1 MQGGIVFDV
10 KKSYLYA
17 YIIRVAFCQEPNIVN
32 RVLKILF
39 LALLLTGVSFAKFVA
54 VLETVAD
61 SKDILTLSERQYL
74 TNMLR
79 EQAVQELPAELN
91 FTIMTRENIMMMLP
105 PGKSIED
112 CEGSCLAETGK
123 NIAADYVAQARI
135 GKVGSN
141 ISISAELYETA
152 GSKLVASFNGLGADV
167 NALMEVIKTK
177 SPEFFRKARGGAT
190 GIVRTGFD
198 GAGNQTF
205 VVNVT
210 TNPQGAALSIDGR
223 PVRQCTATPCQ
234 VMVDAGEHRFVA
246 VLDHHEDA
254 EGLFSISG
262 DGQEVSLDLVPRYG
276 TLTLDL
282 AFPAGGTYEELK
294 IKVDGELVP
303 AANKVLMDPGT
314 RSVEIAH
321 RCYNPV
327 SFKVGVFRDK
337 EEVFKESLSPVVGG
351 ISLKA
356 RSASGEERSL
366 SVLVNG
372 EKVGMTPFT
381 GSVPVCAKIAVVDD
395 AGEHPLDVK
404 IEQGQVAQFEYVE
417 PAKET
422 AVADAVAIQPEV
434 DSPQPGESVPTNVE
448 QPEKSSH
455 LGLKITFGVASLL
468 GFGAAIA
475 GEIGAKHFRDKE
487 PDGETSYKNR
497 LDTIDGFEKMRGA
510 GLILG
515 GVGLVAFGL
524 TFVF

>member
-1 MQGGIVFDV
+1 M
-10 KKSYLYA
+10 KKIAQL
-17 YIIRVAFCQEPNIVN
+17 IILVM
-32 RVLKILF
+32 L
-39 LALLLTGVSFAKFVA
+39 LAGTSFAKFVA
-54 VLETVAD
+54 VLETVGD
-61 SKDILTLSERQYL
+61 GKDGLSLSERQYL

-123 NIAADYVAQARI
+123 NIAADYVAQARV

-141 ISISAELYETA
+141 ISISVELYETA

-167 NALMEVIKTK
+167 DALINVIKAK
-177 SPEFFRKARGGAT
+177 APEFFRKARGGAT

-198 GAGNQTF
+198 GIQNQSF
-205 VVNVT
+205 VVNVS

-223 PVRQCTATPCQ
+223 PVPQCVHTPCE
-234 VMVDAGEHRFVA
+234 VLVDAGEHRFVA
-246 VLDHHEDA
+246 ILEHHEDG
-254 EGLFSISG
+254 EGVFSVTG
-262 DGQEVSLDLVPRYG
+262 NGQQISLDLVPRYG
-276 TLTLDL
+276 TLKLDL
-282 AFPAGGTYEELK
+282 VFPSGGTYEELK
-294 IKVDGELVP
+294 IKVDNNLVP
-303 AANKVLMDPGT
+303 AADKVLMDPGT
-314 RSVEIAH
+314 REVSIAH

-337 EEVFKESLSPVVGG
+337 EEVFKESLKPLMGG
-351 ISLKA
+351 LSLKS
-356 RSASGEERSL
+356 RSASGAETNL
-366 SVLVNG
+366 PVFVNG
-372 EKVGMTPFT
+372 EKVGTTPFT

-404 IEQGQVAQFEYVE
+404 IEQGQVTQFEYVE

-422 AVADAVAIQPEV
+422 AVADAVASQPDV
-434 DSPQPGESVPTNVE
+434 TAQQPGESIPTNVE

-487 PDGETSYKNR
+487 PDGETAYKNR

>member
-1 MQGGIVFDV
+1 M
-10 KKSYLYA
+10 KKIAQL
-17 YIIRVAFCQEPNIVN
+17 IILVM
-32 RVLKILF
+32 L
-39 LALLLTGVSFAKFVA
+39 LAGTSFAKFVA
-54 VLETVAD
+54 VLETVGD
-61 SKDILTLSERQYL
+61 GKDGLSLSERQYL

-123 NIAADYVAQARI
+123 NIAADYVAQARV

-141 ISISAELYETA
+141 ISISVELYETA

-167 NALMEVIKTK
+167 DALINVIKAK
-177 SPEFFRKARGGAT
+177 APEFFRKARGGAT

-198 GAGNQTF
+198 GIQNQSF
-205 VVNVT
+205 VVNVS

-223 PVRQCTATPCQ
+223 PVPQCVHTPCE
-234 VMVDAGEHRFVA
+234 VLVDAGEHRFVA
-246 VLDHHEDA
+246 ILEHHEDG
-254 EGLFSISG
+254 EGVFSVTG
-262 DGQEVSLDLVPRYG
+262 NGQQISLDLVPRYG
-276 TLTLDL
+276 TLKLDL
-282 AFPAGGTYEELK
+282 VFPSGGTYEELK
-294 IKVDGELVP
+294 IKVDNNLVP
-303 AANKVLMDPGT
+303 AADKVLMDPGT
-314 RSVEIAH
+314 REVSIAH
-321 RCYNPV
+321 RCYSPV

-337 EEVFKESLSPVVGG
+337 EEVFKESLKPLMGG
-351 ISLKA
+351 LSLKS
-356 RSASGEERSL
+356 RSASGAETNL
-366 SVLVNG
+366 PVFVNG
-372 EKVGMTPFT
+372 EKVGTTPFT

-404 IEQGQVAQFEYVE
+404 IEQGQVTQFEYVE

-422 AVADAVAIQPEV
+422 AVADAVATQPEV
-434 DSPQPGESVPTNVE
+434 ASPQPGESVPTNVD

-487 PDGETSYKNR
+487 PDGETAYKNR

>member
-1 MQGGIVFDV
+1 M
-10 KKSYLYA
+10 KKIAQL
-17 YIIRVAFCQEPNIVN
+17 IILVM
-32 RVLKILF
+32 L
-39 LALLLTGVSFAKFVA
+39 LAGTSFAKFVA
-54 VLETVAD
+54 VLETVGD
-61 SKDILTLSERQYL
+61 GKDGLSLSERQYL

-123 NIAADYVAQARI
+123 NIAADYVAQARV

-141 ISISAELYETA
+141 ISISVELYETA

-167 NALMEVIKTK
+167 DALINVIKAK
-177 SPEFFRKARGGAT
+177 APEFFRKARGGAT

-198 GAGNQTF
+198 GIQNQSF
-205 VVNVT
+205 VVNVS

-223 PVRQCTATPCQ
+223 PVPQCVQTPCE
-234 VMVDAGEHRFVA
+234 VLVDAGEHRFVA
-246 VLDHHEDA
+246 ILQHHEDG
-254 EGLFSISG
+254 EGVFTVTG
-262 DGQEVSLDLVPRYG
+262 NGQQISLDLVPRYG
-276 TLTLDL
+276 TLKLDL
-282 AFPAGGTYEELK
+282 EFPSGGTYEELK
-294 IKVDGELVP
+294 IKVDNNLVP
-303 AANKVLMDPGT
+303 AADKVLMDPGT
-314 RSVEIAH
+314 REVSISH
-321 RCYNPV
+321 RCYSPV

-337 EEVFKESLSPVVGG
+337 EETFKETLKPVMGG
-351 ISLKA
+351 LSLKA
-356 RSASGEERSL
+356 HSSTGEERNL
-366 SVLVNG
+366 TVIVNG
-372 EKVGMTPFT
+372 EKAGTTPYS
-381 GSVPVCAKIAVVDD
+381 GSVPVCAKIAVADES
-395 AGEHPLDVK
+395 GEYPVDVK
-404 IEQGQVAQFEYVE
+404 VEQGKVTPFDYVE
-417 PAKET
+417 SAQE
-422 AVADAVAIQPEV
+422 VA
-434 DSPQPGESVPTNVE
+434 SLQPGESIPTNVE

-487 PDGETSYKNR
+487 PDGETAYKNR

>member
-1 MQGGIVFDV
+1 M
-10 KKSYLYA
+10 KKIAQL
-17 YIIRVAFCQEPNIVN
+17 IILVM
-32 RVLKILF
+32 L
-39 LALLLTGVSFAKFVA
+39 LAGTSFAKFVA
-54 VLETVAD
+54 VLETVGD
-61 SKDILTLSERQYL
+61 GKDGLSLSERQYL

-123 NIAADYVAQARI
+123 NIAADYVAQARV

-141 ISISAELYETA
+141 ISISVELYETA

-167 NALMEVIKTK
+167 DALINVIKAK
-177 SPEFFRKARGGAT
+177 APEFFRKARGGAT

-198 GAGNQTF
+198 GIQNQSF
-205 VVNVT
+205 VVNVS

-223 PVRQCTATPCQ
+223 PVPQCVHTPCE
-234 VMVDAGEHRFVA
+234 VLVDAGEHRFVA
-246 VLDHHEDA
+246 ILEHHEDG
-254 EGLFSISG
+254 EGVFSVTG
-262 DGQEVSLDLVPRYG
+262 NGQQISLDLVPRYG
-276 TLTLDL
+276 TLKLDL
-282 AFPAGGTYEELK
+282 VFPSGGTYEELK
-294 IKVDGELVP
+294 IKVDNNLVP
-303 AANKVLMDPGT
+303 AADKVLMDPGT
-314 RSVEIAH
+314 REVSIAH

-337 EEVFKESLSPVVGG
+337 EEVFKESLKPLMGG
-351 ISLKA
+351 LSLKS
-356 RSASGEERSL
+356 RSASGAETNL
-366 SVLVNG
+366 PVFVNG
-372 EKVGMTPFT
+372 EKVGTTPFT

-404 IEQGQVAQFEYVE
+404 IEQGQVTQFEYVE

-422 AVADAVAIQPEV
+422 AVAVAVASQPDV
-434 DSPQPGESVPTNVE
+434 TAQQPGESIPTNVE

-487 PDGETSYKNR
+487 PDGETAYKNR
-497 LDTIDGFEKMRGA
+497 LDTIDGFDKMRGT

>member
-1 MQGGIVFDV
+1 
-10 KKSYLYA
+10 
-17 YIIRVAFCQEPNIVN
+17 
-32 RVLKILF
+32 
-39 LALLLTGVSFAKFVA
+39 
-54 VLETVAD
+54 
-61 SKDILTLSERQYL
+61 
-74 TNMLR
+74 MLR

-141 ISISAELYETA
+141 ISISVELYETA

-167 NALMEVIKTK
+167 DALMAVIKAK
-177 SPEFFRKARGGAT
+177 APEFFRKARGGAT

-198 GAGNQTF
+198 GAENQSF
-205 VVNVT
+205 VVNVS
-210 TNPQGAALSIDGR
+210 TNPQGASLSIDGR
-223 PVRQCTATPCQ
+223 PVRQCMATPCQ
-234 VMVDAGEHRFVA
+234 IMVDAGDHRFVA

-254 EGLFSISG
+254 EGLVTVSANN
-262 DGQEVSLDLVPRYG
+262 QEITLDLVPRYG
-276 TLTLDL
+276 TLNLDL
-282 AFPAGGTYEELK
+282 AFPTGGSYEELK

-303 AANKVLMDPGT
+303 AANKVLMDPGN
-314 RSVEIAH
+314 REVSIAH

-327 SFKVGVFRDK
+327 SFKVGVVRDK
-337 EEVFKESLSPVVGG
+337 EETFKESLRPVMGG
-351 ISLKA
+351 LSLKA
-356 RSASGEERSL
+356 HAASGEEKNL
-366 SVLVNG
+366 SVIVNG
-372 EKVGMTPFT
+372 EKVGMTPYT
-381 GSVPVCAKIAVVDD
+381 GSVPVCAKVAVADE
-395 AGEHPLDVK
+395 AGEHPVDVK
-404 IEQGQVAQFEYVE
+404 IEQGQVTTFDYVE
-417 PAKET
+417 SADKVD
-422 AVADAVAIQPEV
+422 VAAQPDV
-434 DSPQPGESVPTNVE
+434 TSPQPGDTIPTNVE

>member
-1 MQGGIVFDV
+1 M
-10 KKSYLYA
+10 KKIAQL
-17 YIIRVAFCQEPNIVN
+17 IILVM
-32 RVLKILF
+32 L
-39 LALLLTGVSFAKFVA
+39 LAGTSFAKFVA
-54 VLETVAD
+54 VLETVGD
-61 SKDILTLSERQYL
+61 GKDGLSLSERQYL

-123 NIAADYVAQARI
+123 NIAADYVAQARV

-141 ISISAELYETA
+141 ISISVELYETA

-167 NALMEVIKTK
+167 DALINVIKAK
-177 SPEFFRKARGGAT
+177 APEFFRKARGGAT

-198 GAGNQTF
+198 GIQNQSF
-205 VVNVT
+205 VVNVS

-223 PVRQCTATPCQ
+223 PVPQCVHTPCE
-234 VMVDAGEHRFVA
+234 VLVDAGEHRFVA
-246 VLDHHEDA
+246 ILEHHEDG
-254 EGLFSISG
+254 EGVFSVTG
-262 DGQEVSLDLVPRYG
+262 NGQQISLDLVPRYG
-276 TLTLDL
+276 TLKLDL
-282 AFPAGGTYEELK
+282 VFPSGGTYEELK
-294 IKVDGELVP
+294 IKVDNNLVP
-303 AANKVLMDPGT
+303 AADKVLMDPGT
-314 RSVEIAH
+314 REVSIAH
-321 RCYNPV
+321 RCYSPV

-337 EEVFKESLSPVVGG
+337 EEVFKESLKPLMGG
-351 ISLKA
+351 LSLKS
-356 RSASGEERSL
+356 RSASGAETNL
-366 SVLVNG
+366 PVFVNG
-372 EKVGMTPFT
+372 EKVGTTPFT

-404 IEQGQVAQFEYVE
+404 IEQGQVTQFEYVE
-417 PAKET
+417 SA
-422 AVADAVAIQPEV
+422 QEV
-434 DSPQPGESVPTNVE
+434 DSPQPGESVPTNVD

-515 GVGLVAFGL
+515 GVGLVAFGP

>member
-1 MQGGIVFDV
+1 MKYMF
-10 KKSYLYA
+10 
-17 YIIRVAFCQEPNIVN
+17 
-32 RVLKILF
+32 KILMLTLF
-39 LALLLTGVSFAKFVA
+39 LVGASFAKFVA
-54 VLETVAD
+54 VLETIGD
-61 SKDILTLSERQYL
+61 GKDGLSISERQYL

-123 NIAADYVAQARI
+123 NIAADYVAQARV

-152 GSKLVASFNGLGADV
+152 GSKLVASFNGLGASVD
-167 NALMEVIKTK
+167 ALIDVIKAK
-177 SPEFFRKARGGAT
+177 APEFFRKARGGAT

-198 GAGNQTF
+198 GAENQSF
-205 VVNVT
+205 VVNVS
-210 TNPQGAALSIDGR
+210 TNPQGASLSIDGR
-223 PVRQCTATPCQ
+223 PVRQCQATPCQ
-234 VMVDAGEHRFVA
+234 IMVDAGEHRFVA

-254 EGLFSISG
+254 EGLVTVSANN
-262 DGQEVSLDLVPRYG
+262 QEITLDLVPRYG
-276 TLTLDL
+276 TLNLDL
-282 AFPAGGTYEELK
+282 AFPTGGSYEELK

-303 AANKVLMDPGT
+303 AANKVLMDPGN
-314 RSVEIAH
+314 REVSIAH

-327 SFKVGVFRDK
+327 TFKVGVVRDK
-337 EEVFKESLSPVVGG
+337 EETFKESLRPVMGG
-351 ISLKA
+351 LSLKA
-356 RSASGEERSL
+356 HAASGEEKNL
-366 SVLVNG
+366 SVIVNG
-372 EKVGMTPFT
+372 EKVGTTPYS
-381 GSVPVCAKIAVVDD
+381 GSVPVCAKIMVADD
-395 AGEHPLDVK
+395 AGEHPVEVK
-404 IEQGQVAQFEYVE
+404 IEQGQVTTFDYVE
-417 PAKET
+417 SADKVD
-422 AVADAVAIQPEV
+422 VAAQPDVA
-434 DSPQPGESVPTNVE
+434 SPQPGESVPTNVE

>member
-1 MQGGIVFDV
+1 M
-10 KKSYLYA
+10 KKIAQL
-17 YIIRVAFCQEPNIVN
+17 IILVM
-32 RVLKILF
+32 L
-39 LALLLTGVSFAKFVA
+39 LAGTSFAKFVA
-54 VLETVAD
+54 VLETVGD
-61 SKDILTLSERQYL
+61 GKDGLSLSERQYL

-123 NIAADYVAQARI
+123 NIAADYVAQARV

-141 ISISAELYETA
+141 ISISVELYETA

-167 NALMEVIKTK
+167 DALINVIKAK
-177 SPEFFRKARGGAT
+177 APEFFRKARGGAT

-198 GAGNQTF
+198 GIQNQSF
-205 VVNVT
+205 VVNVS

-223 PVRQCTATPCQ
+223 PVPQCVHTPCE
-234 VMVDAGEHRFVA
+234 VLVDAGEHRFVA
-246 VLDHHEDA
+246 ILEHHEDG
-254 EGLFSISG
+254 EGVFSVTG
-262 DGQEVSLDLVPRYG
+262 NGQQISLDLVPRYG
-276 TLTLDL
+276 TLKLDL
-282 AFPAGGTYEELK
+282 VFPSGGTYEELK
-294 IKVDGELVP
+294 IKVDNNLVP
-303 AANKVLMDPGT
+303 AADKVLMDPGT
-314 RSVEIAH
+314 REVSIAH

-337 EEVFKESLSPVVGG
+337 EEVFKESLKPLMGG
-351 ISLKA
+351 LSLKS
-356 RSASGEERSL
+356 RSASGAETNL
-366 SVLVNG
+366 PVFVNG
-372 EKVGMTPFT
+372 EKVGTTPFT

-404 IEQGQVAQFEYVE
+404 IEQGQVTQFEYVE

-422 AVADAVAIQPEV
+422 AVADAVATQPEV
-434 DSPQPGESVPTNVE
+434 ASPQPGESVPTNVD

>member
-1 MQGGIVFDV
+1 M
-10 KKSYLYA
+10 
-17 YIIRVAFCQEPNIVN
+17 N
-32 RVLKILF
+32 RTLISLLF
-39 LALLLTGVSFAKFVA
+39 VLALVSTSFAKYVA
-54 VLETVAD
+54 VLETVGD
-61 SKDILTLSERQYL
+61 GKDGLSLSERIYL

-79 EQAVQELPAELN
+79 EQAVMVLPAEQN
-91 FTIMTRENIMMMLP
+91 YTIMTRENINEMLP
-105 PGKSIED
+105 PGKSLED

-123 NIAADYVAQARI
+123 NISADYVAQARI
-135 GKVGSN
+135 GKVGDN

-152 GSKLVASFNGLGADV
+152 GNKLVASFNGLGADV
-167 NALMEVIKTK
+167 NALMEVIKVK
-177 SPEFFRKARGGAT
+177 GPDFFKKARGGAS

-198 GAGNQTF
+198 GAANQSF
-205 VVNVT
+205 VVNIT

-223 PVRQCTATPCQ
+223 PVPSCTATPCQ

-254 EGLFSISG
+254 EGLFTVSANN
-262 DGQEVSLDLVPRYG
+262 QEISLDLVPRYG
-276 TLTLDL
+276 TLNLDL
-282 AFPAGGTYEELK
+282 AFPTGGSYEELK

-303 AANKVLMDPGT
+303 AANKVLMDPGN
-314 RSVEIAH
+314 REVSIAH

-327 SFKVGVFRDK
+327 SFKVGVVRDK
-337 EEVFKESLSPVVGG
+337 EETFKESLRPVMGG

-356 RSASGEERSL
+356 HAASGEEKNL
-366 SVLVNG
+366 SVIVNG
-372 EKVGMTPFT
+372 EKVGTTPYS

-417 PAKET
+417 PVKET
-422 AVADAVAIQPEV
+422 AVADAVTSQPDV
-434 DSPQPGESVPTNVE
+434 ATPQPGDTIPTNVE

-455 LGLKITFGVASLL
+455 LGLKITFGIASLL

-487 PDGETSYKNR
+487 PDGETAYKNR
-497 LDTIDGFEKMRGA
+497 LETIEGFERMRGA

>member
-1 MQGGIVFDV
+1 M
-10 KKSYLYA
+10 KKIAQL
-17 YIIRVAFCQEPNIVN
+17 IILVM
-32 RVLKILF
+32 L
-39 LALLLTGVSFAKFVA
+39 LAGTSFAKFVA
-54 VLETVAD
+54 VLETVGD
-61 SKDILTLSERQYL
+61 GKDGLSLSERQYL

-123 NIAADYVAQARI
+123 NIAADYVAQARV

-141 ISISAELYETA
+141 ISISVELYETA

-167 NALMEVIKTK
+167 DALINVIKAK
-177 SPEFFRKARGGAT
+177 APEFFRKARGGAT

-198 GAGNQTF
+198 GIQNQSF
-205 VVNVT
+205 VVNVS

-223 PVRQCTATPCQ
+223 PVPQCVQTPCE
-234 VMVDAGEHRFVA
+234 VLVDAGEHRFVA
-246 VLDHHEDA
+246 ILQHHEDG
-254 EGLFSISG
+254 EGVFTVTG
-262 DGQEVSLDLVPRYG
+262 NGQQISLDLVPRYG
-276 TLTLDL
+276 TLKLDL
-282 AFPAGGTYEELK
+282 EFPSGGTYEELK
-294 IKVDGELVP
+294 IKVDNNLVP
-303 AANKVLMDPGT
+303 AADKVLMDPGT
-314 RSVEIAH
+314 REVSISH
-321 RCYNPV
+321 RCYSPV

-337 EEVFKESLSPVVGG
+337 EETFKETLKPVMGG
-351 ISLKA
+351 LSLKA
-356 RSASGEERSL
+356 HSATGEERNL
-366 SVLVNG
+366 TVIVNG
-372 EKVGMTPFT
+372 EKAGTTPYS
-381 GSVPVCAKIAVVDD
+381 GSVPVCAKIAVADES
-395 AGEHPLDVK
+395 GEYPVDVK
-404 IEQGQVAQFEYVE
+404 VEQGKVTPFDYVE
-417 PAKET
+417 SAQE
-422 AVADAVAIQPEV
+422 VA
-434 DSPQPGESVPTNVE
+434 SLQPGESIPTNVE

-487 PDGETSYKNR
+487 PDGETAYKNR

>member
-1 MQGGIVFDV
+1 M
-10 KKSYLYA
+10 KKIAQL
-17 YIIRVAFCQEPNIVN
+17 IILVM
-32 RVLKILF
+32 L
-39 LALLLTGVSFAKFVA
+39 LAGTSFAKFVA
-54 VLETVAD
+54 VLETVGD
-61 SKDILTLSERQYL
+61 GKDGLSLSERQYL

-123 NIAADYVAQARI
+123 NIAADYVAQARV

-141 ISISAELYETA
+141 ISISVELYETA

-167 NALMEVIKTK
+167 DALINVIKAK
-177 SPEFFRKARGGAT
+177 APEFFRKARGGAT

-198 GAGNQTF
+198 GIQNQSF
-205 VVNVT
+205 VVNVS

-223 PVRQCTATPCQ
+223 PVPQCVQTPCE
-234 VMVDAGEHRFVA
+234 VLVDAGEHRFVA
-246 VLDHHEDA
+246 ILQHHEDG
-254 EGLFSISG
+254 EGVFTVTG
-262 DGQEVSLDLVPRYG
+262 NGQQISLDLVPRYG
-276 TLTLDL
+276 TLKLDL
-282 AFPAGGTYEELK
+282 EFPSGGTYEELK
-294 IKVDGELVP
+294 IKVDNNLVP
-303 AANKVLMDPGT
+303 AADKVLMDPGT
-314 RSVEIAH
+314 REVSISH
-321 RCYNPV
+321 RCYSPV

-337 EEVFKESLSPVVGG
+337 EETFKETLKPVMGG
-351 ISLKA
+351 LSLKA
-356 RSASGEERSL
+356 HSATGEDRNL
-366 SVLVNG
+366 TVIVNG
-372 EKVGMTPFT
+372 EKAGTTPYS
-381 GSVPVCAKIAVVDD
+381 GSVPVCAKIAVADES
-395 AGEHPLDVK
+395 GEYPVDVK
-404 IEQGQVAQFEYVE
+404 VEQGKVTPFDYVE
-417 PAKET
+417 SAQE
-422 AVADAVAIQPEV
+422 VA
-434 DSPQPGESVPTNVE
+434 SLQPGESIPTNVE

-487 PDGETSYKNR
+487 PDGETAYKNR

>member
-1 MQGGIVFDV
+1 M
-10 KKSYLYA
+10 
-17 YIIRVAFCQEPNIVN
+17 N
-32 RVLKILF
+32 RTLISLLF
-39 LALLLTGVSFAKFVA
+39 VLALVSTSFAKYVA
-54 VLETVAD
+54 VLETVGD
-61 SKDILTLSERQYL
+61 GKDGLSLSERIYL

-79 EQAVQELPAELN
+79 EQAVMVLPAEQN
-91 FTIMTRENIMMMLP
+91 YTIMTRENINEMLP
-105 PGKSIED
+105 PGKSLED

-123 NIAADYVAQARI
+123 NISADYVAQARI
-135 GKVGSN
+135 GKVGDN

-152 GSKLVASFNGLGADV
+152 GNKLVASFNGLGADV
-167 NALMEVIKTK
+167 NALMEVIKAK
-177 SPEFFRKARGGAT
+177 GPDFFKKARGGAS

-198 GAGNQTF
+198 GAANQSF
-205 VVNVT
+205 VVNIT

-223 PVRQCTATPCQ
+223 PVPSCTATPCQ

-254 EGLFSISG
+254 EGLFTVSANN
-262 DGQEVSLDLVPRYG
+262 QEISLDLVPRYG
-276 TLTLDL
+276 TLNLDL
-282 AFPAGGTYEELK
+282 AFPTGGSYEELK

-303 AANKVLMDPGT
+303 AANKVLMDPGN
-314 RSVEIAH
+314 REVSIAH

-327 SFKVGVFRDK
+327 SFKVGVVRDK
-337 EEVFKESLSPVVGG
+337 EETFKESLRPVMGG

-356 RSASGEERSL
+356 HAASGEEKNL
-366 SVLVNG
+366 SVIVNG
-372 EKVGMTPFT
+372 EKVGTTPYS

-417 PAKET
+417 PVKET
-422 AVADAVAIQPEV
+422 AVADAVTSQPDV
-434 DSPQPGESVPTNVE
+434 ATPQPGDTIPTNVE

-455 LGLKITFGVASLL
+455 LGLKITFGIASLL

-487 PDGETSYKNR
+487 PDGETAYKNR
-497 LDTIDGFEKMRGA
+497 LETIEGFERMRGA

>member
-1 MQGGIVFDV
+1 MKHMF
-10 KKSYLYA
+10 
-17 YIIRVAFCQEPNIVN
+17 
-32 RVLKILF
+32 KILMLTLF
-39 LALLLTGVSFAKFVA
+39 LVGASFAKFVA

-141 ISISAELYETA
+141 ISISVELYETA

-167 NALMEVIKTK
+167 DALMAVIKAK
-177 SPEFFRKARGGAT
+177 APEFFRKARGGAT

-198 GAGNQTF
+198 GAENQSF
-205 VVNVT
+205 VVNVS
-210 TNPQGAALSIDGR
+210 TNPQGASLSIDGR
-223 PVRQCTATPCQ
+223 PVRQCMATPCQ
-234 VMVDAGEHRFVA
+234 IMVDAGDHRFVA

-254 EGLFSISG
+254 EGLVTVSANN
-262 DGQEVSLDLVPRYG
+262 QEITLDLVPRYG
-276 TLTLDL
+276 TLNLDL
-282 AFPAGGTYEELK
+282 AFPTGGSYEELK

-303 AANKVLMDPGT
+303 AANKVLMDPGN
-314 RSVEIAH
+314 REVSIAH

-327 SFKVGVFRDK
+327 SFKVGVVRDK
-337 EEVFKESLSPVVGG
+337 EETFKESLRPVMGG
-351 ISLKA
+351 LSLKA
-356 RSASGEERSL
+356 HAASGEEKNL
-366 SVLVNG
+366 SVIVNG
-372 EKVGMTPFT
+372 EKVGMTPYT
-381 GSVPVCAKIAVVDD
+381 GSVPVCAKVAVADE
-395 AGEHPLDVK
+395 AGEHPVDVK
-404 IEQGQVAQFEYVE
+404 IEQGQVTTFDYVE
-417 PAKET
+417 SADKVD
-422 AVADAVAIQPEV
+422 VAAQPDV
-434 DSPQPGESVPTNVE
+434 TSPQPGDTIPTNVE

>member
-1 MQGGIVFDV
+1 M
-10 KKSYLYA
+10 KKIAQL
-17 YIIRVAFCQEPNIVN
+17 IILVM
-32 RVLKILF
+32 L
-39 LALLLTGVSFAKFVA
+39 LAGTSFAKFVA
-54 VLETVAD
+54 VLETVGD
-61 SKDILTLSERQYL
+61 GKDGLSLSERQYL
-74 TNMLR
+74 TSMLR

-123 NIAADYVAQARI
+123 NIAADYVAQARV

-141 ISISAELYETA
+141 ISISVELYETA

-167 NALMEVIKTK
+167 DALINVIKAK
-177 SPEFFRKARGGAT
+177 APEFFRKARGGAT

-198 GAGNQTF
+198 GIQNQSF
-205 VVNVT
+205 VVNVS

-223 PVRQCTATPCQ
+223 PVPQCVQTPCE
-234 VMVDAGEHRFVA
+234 VLVDAGEHRFVA
-246 VLDHHEDA
+246 ILQHHEDG
-254 EGLFSISG
+254 EGVFTVTG
-262 DGQEVSLDLVPRYG
+262 NGQQISLDLVPRYG
-276 TLTLDL
+276 TLKLDL
-282 AFPAGGTYEELK
+282 EFPSGGTYEELK
-294 IKVDGELVP
+294 IKVDNNLVP
-303 AANKVLMDPGT
+303 AADKVLMDPGT
-314 RSVEIAH
+314 REVSISH
-321 RCYNPV
+321 RCYSPV

-337 EEVFKESLSPVVGG
+337 EETFKETLKPVMGG
-351 ISLKA
+351 LSLKA
-356 RSASGEERSL
+356 HSATGEERNL
-366 SVLVNG
+366 TVIVNG
-372 EKVGMTPFT
+372 EKAGTTPYS
-381 GSVPVCAKIAVVDD
+381 GSVPVCAKIAVADES
-395 AGEHPLDVK
+395 GEHPVDVGL
-404 IEQGQVAQFEYVE
+404 EQGKVTTFDYVE
-417 PAKET
+417 SAQE
-422 AVADAVAIQPEV
+422 VA
-434 DSPQPGESVPTNVE
+434 SLQPGESIPTNVE

-487 PDGETSYKNR
+487 PDGETAYKNR